1 MLSIKNLTIQAN
13 EKEILTNV
21 SVDFD
26 INKVYAIMG
35 VNGSG
40 KSSLVKS
47 IMGDP
52 DFIVTNGSI
61 TINTTEIS
69 KLKPNERARYGIFL
83 SPQSPIA
90 IPGVTV
96 SQLLRAAIPRDKM
109 SSKDLIKKI
118 DIASEELRIPKS
130 LLKRSLNENFS
141 GGERKKMEV
150 LQVAV
155 LSPTYII
162 LDEIDTGVDIDALKV
177 IARFLK
183 KLSQKDGVTLILITH
198 YNRILSYL
206 PVDKVIVMKDGK
218 VTQTGDAPLADKIEK
233 EGYQK

>member
-155 LSPTYII
+155 LNPTYII

>member
-155 LSPTYII
+155 LNPTYII

-218 VTQTGDAPLADKIEK
+218 VTQTGDASLADKIEK

>member
-52 DFIVTNGSI
+52 DLVVTNGSI

-109 SSKDLIKKI
+109 SSKDLIKNI
-118 DIASEELRIPKS
+118 NIASEELKIPKG

-155 LSPTYII
+155 LNPTYII

-177 IARFLK
+177 IAKFLK

-218 VTQTGDAPLADKIEK
+218 ITQTGDAPLADKIEK